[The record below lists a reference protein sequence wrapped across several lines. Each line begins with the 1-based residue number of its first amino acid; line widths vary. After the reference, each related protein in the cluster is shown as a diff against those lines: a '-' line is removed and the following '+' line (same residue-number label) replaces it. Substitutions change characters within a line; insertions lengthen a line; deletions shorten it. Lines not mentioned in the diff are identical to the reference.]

1 MDALH
6 RVRVLIWIAVLSLWG
21 VMVYQFLGE
30 EESDRRPQMHYI
42 ANPYRPPPPPSPPA
56 PIAHLEPAKSSLDYV
71 KPPYP
76 QAGPAAQYRPR
87 AQTTLVSHEKNI
99 SREDEGSP
107 QGFHKKTTRH
117 FDVYSEGYPSS
128 EQFLLAL
135 ENLHGNLMLDLAPF
149 SPWANDEKV
158 SVYLFRNQETYRLV
172 TGRPAWSGG
181 ASSVPKR
188 KVYVYES
195 EELLG
200 ILAHELCHI
209 YYDGFFLNGVP
220 DPLWLS
226 EGIATLVQVERGL
239 AAPSWLRENME
250 ILEQGG
256 GFTMAELMAVTTT
269 ARAKDDDVRLWYAQ
283 AYSTVRFLLRSRYKS
298 NFYRFSEYLRQG
310 KDVTESLYRGY
321 GMPYNRVKALE
332 FAWRYELTNTS
343 FSRLAPSRR

>member
-1 MDALH
+1 MDALP
-6 RVRVLIWIAVLSLWG
+6 RVRILIWIAVLSLWG

-30 EESDRRPQMHYI
+30 EQDNRPKMRYI
-42 ANPYRPPPPPSPPA
+42 SNPYRPQPPPPSLAAAPGLRPA
-56 PIAHLEPAKSSLDYV
+56 PSSLDYV

-76 QAGPAAQYRPR
+76 QARSSTEYRPEKKSP
-87 AQTTLVSHEKNI
+87 VSHENA
-99 SREDEGSP
+99 REDAVSP
-107 QGFHKKTTRH
+107 SGFIRKETRH
-117 FDVYSEGYPSS
+117 FDVYSEGYAASQ
-128 EQFLLAL
+128 EFLEVL
-135 ENLHGNLMLDLAPF
+135 ESLHGNLMLDMAPF
-149 SPWANDEKV
+149 SPWADEEKV
-158 SVYLFRNQETYRLV
+158 AILLFRNQETYRRV

-209 YYDGFFLNGVP
+209 YYDSFFLSGAS

-226 EGIATLVQVERGL
+226 EGIATLAQVERGL
-239 AAPSWLRENME
+239 AAPSWLRENMD
-250 ILEQGG
+250 ILERGG

-298 NFYRFSEYLRQG
+298 NFYKFSEYLRQG
-310 KDVTESLYRGY
+310 KDTTEALYRSY

-332 FAWRYELTNTS
+332 FAWRFELTNNS
-343 FSRLAPSRR
+343 LNRSAPADR